1 MIDEYLSLFLFNSS
15 NFDLYS
21 SINLNFIILFA
32 VIIILKILLKK
43 LVFDKTSKNGD
54 SKSIFL
60 LFSYNEYSLLSKL
73 L

>member
-1 MIDEYLSLFLFNSS
+1 VIDEYSILFLYNSS

-21 SINLNFIILFA
+21 SINLNFIILFVA
-32 VIIILKILLKK
+32 IIILKILLKK
-43 LVFDKTSKNGD
+43 SVFDKTSKNGD